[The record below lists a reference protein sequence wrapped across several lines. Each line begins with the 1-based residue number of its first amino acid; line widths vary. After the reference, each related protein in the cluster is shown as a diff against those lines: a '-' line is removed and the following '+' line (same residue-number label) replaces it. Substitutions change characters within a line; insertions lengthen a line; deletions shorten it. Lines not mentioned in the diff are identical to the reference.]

1 MRTGIVS
8 NQRFALQLKVRA
20 VRVHEERAGTVPT
33 ERSVQTRRGRRAYT
47 APSCEDEEEGGLR
60 AGSGSSPYNELLLG
74 GLKSPYRTC
83 DPALRAADGCEVVN
97 WTGFNASCSVAVLFW
112 LSASVCRF
120 HGWHDCGSLWRRLN
134 KVSRAL
140 SAGVFKASAVEAQL
154 TRMSW
159 KDGRR

>member
-8 NQRFALQLKVRA
+8 NQRFALQLKDRA

-97 WTGFNASCSVAVLFW
+97 WTGLTLLGGCVILAQCECVPLSW
-112 LSASVCRF
+112 LA
-120 HGWHDCGSLWRRLN
+120 
-134 KVSRAL
+134 
-140 SAGVFKASAVEAQL
+140 
-154 TRMSW
+154 
-159 KDGRR
+159 